1 MNIKCWLKRKVN
13 SGKLPNEEEIWRQI
27 EDYEVITFDCFD
39 TLFKRNVEEAT
50 DVFALMEHLYSQ
62 LPDNFA
68 DKRIAAEKIARSFL
82 NGQHKEVTLREI
94 YDCYEGLSEDQKEW
108 CIKCE
113 KEIEGKLLVQNS
125 LLVKIYKRCIANN
138 RKIFV
143 LTDTYMPL
151 DFMKELFDKNGLEG
165 YTKLYVSS
173 EVQAV
178 KADGSMY
185 SFFLH
190 ENHLSVTDVIHIGD
204 SRKSDLKEARKQ
216 GIKSILIPRYISDK
230 GGAEKNKRD
239 IEWNFLS
246 SFIDNS
252 YRNYMYDVENNHN
265 CNLSQYYEFGYKKF
279 GPLLL
284 GLVHWISAKTDSD
297 ELNRL
302 FFLSRDGFIIKKAFD
317 MCYPQ
322 RDIKTYY
329 LEVSR
334 KSLRIPILWLDTS
347 FDIIASMLST
357 SKLVSVNSL
366 FDGLGLNIEEYQEV
380 LLKCGLNKD
389 MVFESGTLKDNTVLK
404 ELYNLLQDDIVKK
417 SLEQYELLKQY
428 LKQNEVCGKFG
439 IVDIGYAG
447 SMQRYLEQAL
457 DAMNVEHDIQGYYA
471 GVAAYH
477 KKNVEAHRDMS
488 MYGYLFDCKNSPE
501 DIDNRS
507 GFVGLFEMLFLEQ
520 GGSVES
526 YYADDGCI
534 IKAKRAKSEY
544 MDGDKLS
551 HEAQKIFA
559 LQEGALHFVES
570 SLNDELLSE
579 MDITAKNA
587 FWGIERTGNSPR
599 MKDINLF
606 GNFAFV
612 DEGNKT
618 KLANPK
624 GMLYYLFH
632 LKQLKYDFLMCR
644 WKIGFLKKLFKIVIP
659 YEKLYR
665 YMLKFR

>member
-1 MNIKCWLKRKVN
+1 MNIKKEIKRQLN
-13 SGKLPNEEEIWRQI
+13 SGQLPCVEELWDRVRLFQH
-27 EDYEVITFDCFD
+27 VSFDCFD
-39 TLFKRNVEEAT
+39 TLLKRNVDEAT
-50 DVFALMEHLYSQ
+50 EVFRLMEYIYTE
-62 LPDNFA
+62 LPKGFA
-68 DKRIAAEKIARSFL
+68 KGRVEAEQNARKKL
-82 NGQHKEVTLREI
+82 NNNHQEITIEEI
-94 YDCYEGLSEDQKEW
+94 YDCYEGLTEEQKQRY
-108 CIKCE
+108 INCE
-113 KEIEGKLLVQNS
+113 KLVEQKLLVANIKVVE
-125 LLVKIYKRCIANN
+125 LYKRCIENGKN
-138 RKIFV
+138 VYI

-151 DFMKELFDKNGLEG
+151 EFIKQVLKRNGIDE
-165 YTKLYVSS
+165 YKQIYVSS
-173 EVQAV
+173 EKQMV
-178 KADGSMY
+178 KANGTMFE
-185 SFFLH
+185 SFFA
-190 ENHLSVTDVIHIGD
+190 ENNLDAKSVIHIGD
-204 SRKSDLKEARKQ
+204 SRKSDYVQARKR
-216 GIKSILIPRYISDK
+216 GLSAVCIPRYREDSISN
-230 GGAEKNKRD
+230 ARMFKNDIQLNYLHTFADNTYDYFAMQTRD
-239 IEWNFLS
+239 VLS
-246 SFIDNS
+246 EYNE
-252 YRNYMYDVENNHN
+252 Y
-265 CNLSQYYEFGYKKF
+265 GYKNF

-284 GLVHWISAKTDSD
+284 GFVKWIHKRTI
-297 ELNRL
+297 EENIQKLY
-302 FFLSRDGFIIKKAFD
+302 FFSRDGLIVKRA
-317 MCYPQ
+317 Y
-322 RDIKTYY
+322 DIYYKNKGVETRY

-334 KSLRIPILWLDTS
+334 KSLRVPILWLDFSYET
-347 FDIIASMLST
+347 IVTMLST
-357 SKLVSVNSL
+357 SKLISIESI
-366 FDGLGLNIEEYQEV
+366 FDGLGLNIDCYEV
-380 LLKCGLNKD
+380 LLSKFGLPKD
-389 MVFESGTLKDNTVLK
+389 AVFESKALLEEKQLRKVIETLKDEIVEK
-404 ELYNLLQDDIVKK
+404 SHEQFELLQN
-417 SLEQYELLKQY
+417 Y
-428 LKQNEVCGKFG
+428 LQQNNVCGKFG
-439 IVDIGYAG
+439 VVDIGYAG

-534 IKAKRAKSEY
+534 IKAKRAESEY

-559 LQEGALHFVES
+559 LQEGALHFVEL

-587 FWGIERTGNSPR
+587 FWGIERTGNSPK

-624 GMLYYLFH
+624 GILYYLFH

-665 YMLKFR
+665 YMLRFR